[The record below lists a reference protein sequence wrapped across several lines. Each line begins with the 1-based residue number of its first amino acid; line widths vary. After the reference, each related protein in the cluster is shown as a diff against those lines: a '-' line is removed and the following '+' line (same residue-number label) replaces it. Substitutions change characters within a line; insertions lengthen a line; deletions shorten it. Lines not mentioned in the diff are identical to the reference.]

1 MRSIRRSWN
10 DAASD
15 VSAALP
21 FIVFKVSAMLHFLI
35 SQIHNYSATPLR
47 LIDYVTFRAGCA
59 LMTAV
64 LIAILLGPWTIRRLK
79 NATAPARLEG
89 LVDEKFQNRQKDKT
103 PSMGGL
109 LIVFSILTATLLWGN
124 LQNRLLLLFIGTL
137 LAFAAIGFWDDSQK
151 IFRKKRDGISAK
163 TKFLSQCLVAG
174 TASAL
179 LYFTPE
185 VGNHFQELYLP
196 FMKTPVWTMP
206 LWLALIFSILVI
218 VGASNAVNL
227 TDGKDGLAVGCTIF
241 CVLTYGAFAYMS
253 SHMIFAKHLGLHF
266 LGGGGAEIVVLSAAI
281 AGACIGFLWHNCHP
295 AAMFMGDTGSLALGG
310 TIGFIAVLVSQ
321 ELLLIVVGGV
331 FVMEIAS
338 VMLQVASFKLTGK
351 RIFRCTPIHHHFEQI
366 GWTET
371 QIVTRFWILAGLF
384 ALIGLA
390 TLKLR

>member
-1 MRSIRRSWN
+1 
-10 DAASD
+10 
-15 VSAALP
+15 
-21 FIVFKVSAMLHFLI
+21 MLSLLI
-35 SQIHNYSATPLR
+35 TQIPDYDATPLR

-64 LIAILLGPWTIRRLK
+64 LLAILLGPLTIRLLK

-103 PSMGGL
+103 PSMGGI
-109 LIVFSILTATLLWGN
+109 LIVFSILVATLLWGN
-124 LQNRLLLLFIGTL
+124 LENGLLLLFIGTL
-137 LAFAAIGFWDDSQK
+137 LAFAAIGFWDDAQK
-151 IFRKKRDGISAK
+151 VFRKKRDGISAK
-163 TKFLSQCLVAG
+163 TKFLAQCAVAG
-174 TASAL
+174 AASAIL
-179 LYFTPE
+179 HYIPE
-185 VGNHFQELYLP
+185 AGGTFQALCLP
-196 FMKTPVWTMP
+196 FITDPVWIMP
-206 LWLALIFSILVI
+206 FWFALIFSILVI
-218 VGASNAVNL
+218 VGSSNAVNL

-253 SHMIFAKHLGLHF
+253 SHVVFAKHLGLRF
-266 LGGGGAEIVVLSAAI
+266 IGGGGAEIVVLAAAI

-321 ELLLIVVGGV
+321 EILLIVVGGV
-331 FVMEIAS
+331 FIMEITS
-338 VMLQVASFKLTGK
+338 VILQVASFKLTGK
-351 RIFRCTPIHHHFEQI
+351 RIFRCTPIHHHFEQL